1 VLVAMTLGATVD
13 GEVFRDVL
21 AIQRAGRMMRLSRR
35 RTAPNAAFGRRRFHC
50 KPRAERVQERNQSST
65 VGCTCPRG
73 RHDQEGSAIA
83 EPTFADPEDRAPT
96 VVAVRGEL
104 DFATVPALLAGLE
117 GIEGD
122 VDLDCSRLTYLDS
135 NGLDALIG
143 AHRGCEARGSRLTIR
158 GLSGSCLRIVRL
170 AHADPL
176 LNLRWP

>member
-1 VLVAMTLGATVD
+1 MVVPVVGGHVRGLTWY
-13 GEVFRDVL
+13 RS
-21 AIQRAGRMMRLSRR
+21 Q
-35 RTAPNAAFGRRRFHC
+35 PGRRRFSLQ
-50 KPRAERVQERNQSST
+50 AEGGTCTRTQPKFDGRVHVPEGQARP
-65 VGCTCPRG
+65 G
-73 RHDQEGSAIA
+73 GSAIA

-96 VVAVRGEL
+96 AVAVRGEL
-104 DFATVPALLAGLE
+104 DFATVPDLLARLE

-170 AHADPL
+170 AHADAL